1 MSRKY
6 VGARHT
12 TKPYSVAGF
21 ISYDGYELGDTV
33 RVFSRYRTKY
43 GARMAGKLRGYR
55 GDKLHIIDAD
65 RYDA

>member
-1 MSRKY
+1 MAKKF
-6 VGARHT
+6 VGIRQ
-12 TKPYSVAGF
+12 
-21 ISYDGYELGDTV
+21 SYGHDLGSV

>member
-1 MSRKY
+1 MAKKF
-6 VGARHT
+6 VGTRHT

-21 ISYDGYELGDTV
+21 TSYGYELGDAV

-55 GDKLHIIDAD
+55 GDRLRVIDAD